1 MKDNQVLNS
10 FKSYMNL
17 PTNSQNSQDSEFSKQ
32 DSEFIEQNI
41 KTEELI
47 ITDEN
52 ELKQCLETFGE
63 PLDLLT
69 AKEA

>member
-1 MKDNQVLNS
+1 MKNNQALNS

-17 PTNSQNSQDSEFSKQ
+17 PTNSQNSQNSEFSKQ
-32 DSEFIEQNI
+32 DSEFMEQNT

-52 ELKQCLETFGE
+52 ELKQCLEAFGE

>member
-1 MKDNQVLNS
+1 MKNNQALNS

-17 PTNSQNSQDSEFSKQ
+17 PTNSQNSQNSEFSKQ
-32 DSEFIEQNI
+32 DSEFMEQNT

-52 ELKQCLETFGE
+52 ELKQCLEAFGE

-69 AKEA
+69 TKEA

>member
-1 MKDNQVLNS
+1 MKNNQALNS

-17 PTNSQNSQDSEFSKQ
+17 PTNSQNSQNSEFSKQ
-32 DSEFIEQNI
+32 DSEFMEQNT

-52 ELKQCLETFGE
+52 ELKQCLEAFGE

-69 AKEA
+69 TKES